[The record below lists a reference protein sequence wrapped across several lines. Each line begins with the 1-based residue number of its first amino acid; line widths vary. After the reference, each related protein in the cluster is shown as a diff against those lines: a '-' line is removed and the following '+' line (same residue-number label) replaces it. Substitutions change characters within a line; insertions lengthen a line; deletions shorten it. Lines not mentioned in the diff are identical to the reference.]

1 MTAKIAISLPEK
13 TLAMAKAVV
22 KRGRA
27 SSVSGYIATL
37 IEEKDRE
44 ESFDEMLHRWN
55 REDGKSPEEIERGLA
70 KAQAEFERAGLVLR
84 TRKGRAKKK

>member
-27 SSVSGYIATL
+27 ASVSGYIATL
-37 IEEKDRE
+37 IEEKERE
-44 ESFDEMLHRWN
+44 ESFEEMLNRWD
-55 REDGKSPEEIERGLA
+55 REDGRTPEEVARGLA
-70 KAQAEFERAGLVLR
+70 KTRKDFERAGLIP
-84 TRKGRAKKK
+84 TKKAKRKAR